1 MRDALSRLFIDNLV
15 YIIKVLVRRGPG
27 FILLYLRESLAF
39 DILHGTNTHLRVPKA
54 AQAGIGSEYED
65 GVLYVASLTSVVR
78 DALVAAENLLGVER
92 FREAQFFDL
101 GCGKG
106 KALLI
111 YAMEYGG
118 QARHPAVGI
127 EYERALCEVASKN
140 IRKLKPAAGRAEV
153 HCDSA
158 LHIEQYIRSRF
169 LVVYLYN
176 PFQGETLHAV
186 LQTIARYPH
195 VLLYVDPVQKDI
207 LPQHGYQ
214 IRVSHQGRHHA
225 TTWLVATK
233 EV

>member
-1 MRDALSRLFIDNLV
+1 MNRPFISNLGYIMKALA
-15 YIIKVLVRRGPG
+15 RRGPA

-39 DILHGTNTHLRVPKA
+39 DVLHGTNTHLRVPKA
-54 AQAGIGSEYED
+54 ERAGVVSEYED
-65 GVLYVASLTSVVR
+65 GVLYVASLTSVIR
-78 DALVAAENLLGVER
+78 DTLAIAKKLLGEER

-106 KALLI
+106 KALLV
-111 YAMEYGG
+111 YAMEYGR
-118 QARHPAVGI
+118 QARYPAVGI
-127 EYERALCEVASKN
+127 EYERTLCEVASRN
-140 IRKLKPAAGRAEV
+140 IRKLKSDAGRAEV

-158 LHIEQYIRSRF
+158 LRVEQYIRSSL

-186 LQTIARYPH
+186 LRTIARYPH
-195 VLLYVDPVQKDI
+195 VLLYVDPVHKDI

-214 IRVSHQGRHHA
+214 IRTSHQGRHHA
-225 TTWLVATK
+225 TTWLAATK

>member
-1 MRDALSRLFIDNLV
+1 M
-15 YIIKVLVRRGPG
+15 
-27 FILLYLRESLAF
+27 LLYLRESLAF
-39 DILHGTNTHLRVPKA
+39 DILRGTNTHLRVPRV
-54 AQAGIGSEYED
+54 AQAGIGPEYED

-78 DALVAAENLLGVER
+78 DTLALAEKLLGVER

-111 YAMEYGG
+111 YAMEYGR
-118 QARHPAVGI
+118 QSRHPAVGI

-186 LQTIARYPH
+186 LRTIARYPH
-195 VLLYVDPVQKDI
+195 VLLYVDPVEKDI

-214 IRVSHQGRHHA
+214 IRASHQGRHHA